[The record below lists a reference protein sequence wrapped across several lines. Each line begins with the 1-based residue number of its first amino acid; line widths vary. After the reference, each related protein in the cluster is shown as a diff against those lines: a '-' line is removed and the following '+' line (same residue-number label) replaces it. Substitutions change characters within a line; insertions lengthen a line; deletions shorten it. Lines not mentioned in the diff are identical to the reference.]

1 MPSCFPQE
9 LKFFYWGNPQYKKLR
24 KIKISP
30 LNLMHA
36 AINVMVKQAIT
47 ALFFWSKDLK
57 K

>member
-47 ALFFWSKDLK
+47 ALFFWSKDFK